1 MEFGRVS
8 ERLLSHIDFK
18 LPKDPSSNNSFLIGR
33 KINSPRVH
41 IGCSKWGRS
50 EWIGK
55 IFPYKTEEKDY
66 LENYAKCYNGIE
78 LNTTHYKI
86 HSSRTIGKWA
96 EKTSRQNFV
105 YCPKMFK
112 EITHEGSLYGKKHI
126 TDNFIAGIAA
136 FEEQL
141 GPILIQLN
149 ESFSPKKIN
158 ELFDYLKSLPTKYQF
173 FVEIRHSEWFT
184 NEAARNELITFLKE
198 NKIGLIITDTSGRR
212 DCLHMQLT
220 VSKAF
225 IRYVGNGTHSSD
237 YTRIDEWIDR
247 IKLWID
253 NGIEEIY
260 FFMHL
265 QDEQNFPEISGYM
278 IDKLNDVCGL
288 NIRRPEPVKKKRSL
302 FQLFF

>member
-1 MEFGRVS
+1 
-8 ERLLSHIDFK
+8 
-18 LPKDPSSNNSFLIGR
+18 
-33 KINSPRVH
+33 
-41 IGCSKWGRS
+41 
-50 EWIGK
+50 
-55 IFPYKTEEKDY
+55 
-66 LENYAKCYNGIE
+66 
-78 LNTTHYKI
+78 
-86 HSSRTIGKWA
+86 
-96 EKTSRQNFV
+96 
-105 YCPKMFK
+105 
-112 EITHEGSLYGKKHI
+112 
-126 TDNFIAGIAA
+126 
-136 FEEQL
+136 
-141 GPILIQLN
+141 
-149 ESFSPKKIN
+149 
-158 ELFDYLKSLPTKYQF
+158 
-173 FVEIRHSEWFT
+173 
-184 NEAARNELITFLKE
+184 
-198 NKIGLIITDTSGRR
+198 
-212 DCLHMQLT
+212 MQLT